1 MHDLRAPLNELLKKD
16 KKWRWTPECQTAF
29 DQIKKALTSDLFLT
43 HYDPKLEIIVA
54 SDASSYGVGSCI
66 LHKMPDGTKKPIAH
80 ASRTLLP
87 AEKHYSQ
94 IEKEALG
101 IIFAVTKFHRY
112 LHGRFFTLQ
121 TDHKPLIT
129 IFESKKGLPIYTA
142 NRLLRWGTILL
153 NYNFKIEYLPSKQ
166 ISHADG
172 LSRLVP
178 KYSEPFEDTIIAALR
193 TDCEIKNMIV

>member
-16 KKWRWTPECQTAF
+16 KKKWRWTPECQTAF

-54 SDASSYGVGSCI
+54 SDASSYGVGACI

-87 AEKHYSQ
+87 TEKHYSQ

-101 IIFAVTKFHRY
+101 IIFVVKKFHRY

-121 TDHKPLIT
+121 TEHKPLIT
-129 IFESKKGLPIYTA
+129 IFGSKKGQPIYTA

-166 ISHADG
+166 ISHAYG
-172 LSRLVP
+172 VSRLV
-178 KYSEPFEDTIIAALR
+178 
-193 TDCEIKNMIV
+193 